1 MKPEISLSCS
11 QEPAIG
17 PYPEPGES
25 NPHLLTLFS
34 YHSNIK
40 LLSNPMSSD
49 WSLCFRFY
57 N

>member
-1 MKPEISLSCS
+1 MKPETSLSCS

-25 NPHLLTLFS
+25 NPHLLTLFP